1 MKIALCQL
9 NSVIGNLEFNK
20 QNILEGYKRGVEAGA
35 DLVIS
40 PELSLVGYPPRDLV
54 EKSEFRLAVIHAMN
68 EIAKST
74 NDVGLIFGS
83 ITEDDDLIGTNIHN
97 SAILAFNGKIQFIQ
111 NKSLIPN
118 YDVFDEMR
126 YFDSAKKIE
135 VFEYKGEKLGI
146 SICEDIWNDED
157 YWYRRRYSED
167 PVKDLIE
174 KGATLLVNISASPY
188 FFGKRNERANMLSL
202 LCKKDRIP
210 LAYVCCVGAQTDL
223 IFDGA
228 SMCFNGSGK
237 LTKLGKN
244 YKEDFFIFDTKNDAA
259 LDKNCEES
267 FEEEVLTSLIF
278 GVEEY
283 SRKLH
288 FKKALVGLS
297 GGIDSAMVAYV
308 AVKALGK
315 ENVSVV
321 LMPSKYSSE
330 GSINDSVKL
339 INKLGISHHN
349 VTIQP
354 VVDKALEIL
363 TPKFQKELL
372 GIMEENLQARIRGI
386 YLMAFANNDNY
397 LLLSTGNKSEMAVGY
412 CTLYGDMNGG
422 LAVLADVYKTDVY
435 RLAYYINKDE
445 EIIPTEIIKKPPS
458 AELKHDQKDQDSLP
472 PYELLDKILRMYL
485 EENKEIKEITSVI
498 GDKEV
503 VKKVLR
509 LVDINEFKRYQA
521 PPALK
526 VSRKAFGYGRRFPIV
541 QGWRN

>member
-54 EKSEFRLAVIHAMN
+54 EKSEFRLAVKNAMN
-68 EIAKST
+68 EIANST
-74 NDVGLIFGS
+74 KDIGLIFGS

-167 PVKDLIE
+167 PVKELIE
-174 KGATLLVNISASPY
+174 KGATLLINISASPY
-188 FFGKRNERANMLSL
+188 FFGKRKERADMLSL
-202 LCKKDRIP
+202 LCKKDSIP

-228 SMCFNGSGK
+228 SMCFNGNGE
-237 LTKLGKN
+237 LTRLGKN
-244 YKEDFFIFDTKNDAA
+244 YKEDFFIFDTKNDSA
-259 LDKNCEES
+259 LNDNCEES
-267 FEEEVLTSLIF
+267 FEEEVLNSLIY
-278 GVEEY
+278 GVKEY

-297 GGIDSAMVAYV
+297 GGIDSAMVTYV

-315 ENVSVV
+315 ENVNVV

-339 INKLGISHHN
+339 INKLGISHRN

-354 VVDKALEIL
+354 VVDKVLEIL
-363 TPKFQKELL
+363 LPKLEKELI
-372 GIMEENLQARIRGI
+372 GITEENLQARIRGI

-435 RLAYYINKDE
+435 RLANYINRSD

-458 AELKHDQKDQDSLP
+458 AELKHGQTDQDSLP
-472 PYELLDKILRMYL
+472 PYDLLDKILRMYL
-485 EENKEIKEITSVI
+485 EENKEINQITSVI
-498 GDKEV
+498 GNKEV

>member
-363 TPKFQKELL
+363 TPKFEKELL

>member
-54 EKSEFRLAVIHAMN
+54 EKSEFRLAVKNAMN

-74 NDVGLIFGS
+74 KDIGLIFGS

-97 SAILAFNGKIQFIQ
+97 SALLAFNGKIQFIQ

-167 PVKDLIE
+167 PVKELIE
-174 KGATLLVNISASPY
+174 KGATLLINISASPY
-188 FFGKRNERANMLSL
+188 FFGKRKERADMLSL
-202 LCKKDRIP
+202 LCKKDSIP

-244 YKEDFFIFDTKNDAA
+244 YKEDFFIFDTKNDSA
-259 LDKNCEES
+259 LNDNCEES
-267 FEEEVLTSLIF
+267 FEEEVLNSLIY
-278 GVEEY
+278 GVKEY

-297 GGIDSAMVAYV
+297 GGIDSAMVTYV
-308 AVKALGK
+308 AVKALGN
-315 ENVSVV
+315 ENVNVV

-339 INKLGISHHN
+339 INKLGISHRN

-354 VVDKALEIL
+354 VVDKVLEIL
-363 TPKFQKELL
+363 LPKLEKELI
-372 GIMEENLQARIRGI
+372 GITEENLQARIRGI

-435 RLAYYINKDE
+435 RLANYINRSD

-458 AELKHDQKDQDSLP
+458 AELKHGQTDQDSLP
-472 PYELLDKILRMYL
+472 PYDLLDKILRMYL
-485 EENKEIKEITSVI
+485 EENKEINQITSVI
-498 GDKEV
+498 GNKEV

>member
-54 EKSEFRLAVIHAMN
+54 EKSEFRLAVKNAMN

-74 NDVGLIFGS
+74 KDIGLIFGS

-167 PVKDLIE
+167 PVKELIE
-174 KGATLLVNISASPY
+174 KGATLLINISASPY
-188 FFGKRNERANMLSL
+188 FFGKRKERADMLSL
-202 LCKKDRIP
+202 LCKKDSIP

-228 SMCFNGSGK
+228 SMCFNGNGE
-237 LTKLGKN
+237 LTRLGKN
-244 YKEDFFIFDTKNDAA
+244 YKEDFFIFDTKNDSA
-259 LDKNCEES
+259 LNDNCEES
-267 FEEEVLTSLIF
+267 FEEEVLNSLIY
-278 GVEEY
+278 GVKEY

-297 GGIDSAMVAYV
+297 GGIDSAMVTYV
-308 AVKALGK
+308 AVKALGN
-315 ENVSVV
+315 ENENDDGHALGRVV
-321 LMPSKYSSE
+321 W
-330 GSINDSVKL
+330 
-339 INKLGISHHN
+339 H
-349 VTIQP
+349 
-354 VVDKALEIL
+354 A
-363 TPKFQKELL
+363 
-372 GIMEENLQARIRGI
+372 A
-386 YLMAFANNDNY
+386 
-397 LLLSTGNKSEMAVGY
+397 
-412 CTLYGDMNGG
+412 
-422 LAVLADVYKTDVY
+422 
-435 RLAYYINKDE
+435 
-445 EIIPTEIIKKPPS
+445 
-458 AELKHDQKDQDSLP
+458 
-472 PYELLDKILRMYL
+472 
-485 EENKEIKEITSVI
+485 
-498 GDKEV
+498 
-503 VKKVLR
+503 
-509 LVDINEFKRYQA
+509 LVDQG
-521 PPALK
+521 L
-526 VSRKAFGYGRRFPIV
+526 GRAIE
-541 QGWRN
+541 G

>member
-9 NSVIGNLEFNK
+9 NSVIGNLDFNK
-20 QNILEGYKRGVEAGA
+20 KKILDGYKMGIEAGA
-35 DLVIS
+35 DLVIT

-54 EKSEFRLAVIHAMN
+54 EKSEFRLAVENAMN
-68 EIAKST
+68 EIAAQT
-74 NDVGLIFGS
+74 NEVGLIFGA

-97 SAILAFNGKIQFIQ
+97 SAILSFDGKIQFIQ

-126 YFDSAKKIE
+126 YFDSAEKID
-135 VFEYKGEKLGI
+135 VFDYKGEKLGI

-174 KGATLLVNISASPY
+174 KGATLLINISASPY
-188 FFGKRNERANMLSL
+188 FYGKRKERADMLSL
-202 LCKKDRIP
+202 LCKQNNIP
-210 LAYVCCVGAQTDL
+210 LAYVCCAGAQTDL

-228 SMCFNGSGK
+228 SMCFNEKGE

-244 YKEDFFIFDTKNDAA
+244 YEEDFIIYDTKKETPLNKD
-259 LDKNCEES
+259 CEES
-267 FEEEVLTSLIF
+267 FEKEVLSSLIF
-278 GVEEY
+278 GVKEY
-283 SRKLH
+283 CQKLN

-297 GGIDSAMVAYV
+297 GGMDSAMVTYI
-308 AVKALGK
+308 AVRALGS
-315 ENVSVV
+315 ENVNVV
-321 LMPSKYSSE
+321 LMPSIYSSE

-339 INKLGISHHN
+339 VENLGISHRN

-354 VVDKALEIL
+354 VVDKAKEVLSSKFEKVLSGL
-363 TPKFQKELL
+363 T
-372 GIMEENLQARIRGI
+372 EENLQARIRGI

-397 LLLSTGNKSEMAVGY
+397 LLLSTGNKSELAVGY

-435 RLAYYINKDE
+435 RLANYINRDE
-445 EIIPTEIIKKPPS
+445 EIIPAEILTKPPS
-458 AELKHDQKDQDSLP
+458 AELKPGQKDQDSLP

-485 EENKEIKEITSVI
+485 EENKEIKEITAVI
-498 GDKEV
+498 GDKEI
-503 VKKVLR
+503 VKKILR